1 MTIRELIMQRVCV
14 YCGSS
19 MGSRP
24 EYLAAAQALGKE
36 LAQRQ
41 LTLVYG
47 GAKVGLMGE
56 VADAVLAHGGQV
68 IGILPKAL
76 MTKEIAHEGLTE
88 LHIVES
94 MHERKLKMADLAD
107 AFIALPGGLG
117 TLEELSEIATWTQ
130 LGLHRK
136 PCGVLNIL
144 GYYDG
149 FIEFLSHA
157 IQEGF
162 VREEH
167 RYIIL
172 NATTPAQ
179 LLTQFQN
186 VQLPSVPKWINST
199 QS

>member
-1 MTIRELIMQRVCV
+1 MQRICV

-19 MGSRP
+19 MGYRP
-24 EYLAAAQALGKE
+24 AYLAAAQTLGAE

-41 LTLVYG
+41 STLVYG
-47 GAKVGLMGE
+47 GAKVGLMGA

-68 IGILPKAL
+68 IGVLPKAL
-76 MTKEIAHEGLTE
+76 MTKEIAHDGLTE

-94 MHERKLKMADLAD
+94 MHERKLMMAELAD

-136 PCGVLNIL
+136 PCGVLNVL

-149 FIEFLSHA
+149 LLEFVSHA
-157 IQEGF
+157 IHEGF

-167 RYIIL
+167 RNLIL
-172 NATTPAQ
+172 SATTPQ
-179 LLTQFQN
+179 DLLEQFEQ
-186 VQLPSVPKWINST
+186 VQLPSVPKWINSA